1 MMDSRSFFLSLL
13 ISTAGLDMIPLVESY
28 VAGAPPESCDTM
40 LPIHSGSGFDD
51 CSVPGLCPTVSI
63 EGVET
68 IDNTFQYNCS
78 QNYTS
83 EVDVN

>member
-1 MMDSRSFFLSLL
+1 MDSRSFFLFLVMA
-13 ISTAGLDMIPLVESY
+13 TTGLDRISLVEGY

-51 CSVPGLCPTVSI
+51 CSANDLCPTVSI
-63 EGVET
+63 DGVELD
-68 IDNTFQYNCS
+68 DNTFEYNCS

-83 EVDVN
+83 EVDHN

>member
-1 MMDSRSFFLSLL
+1 MDSRSFFLCII
-13 ISTAGLDMIPLVESY
+13 ISTAGLDTISLVEGY

-40 LPIHSGSGFDD
+40 LPIHLGSGFDD
-51 CSVPGLCPTVSI
+51 CSVANLCPTVSI